1 MGEHVVSGFKPEV
14 NCTWTC
20 AEGEVLCSDGSC
32 MPTHDEHG
40 CHNHCIVE
48 CSEDE
53 QLCLGQAGHDH
64 HEGHEHDRDFHD
76 HGDCAEPDF
85 CIRKDHFCPVFC
97 GEEEILCPGP
107 HEYHEGH
114 DHAEDHEGHGHDHGD
129 HDHED
134 HEGHDHDRHEH
145 DHDHDEHEH
154 DHDHEGHNHD
164 HGHDGHNHTGH
175 YHQIGQDFC
184 IPAFVKILHV
194 LIVVLSNVMMMN
206 KLVQVDLILM
216 VVPMMIFAFL
226 LMNFVHNIVKKLKCG
241 VLDLMIPYPEKQLG
255 PILVRLSM
263 TKTDVTI
270 IAPYIALK
278 MRNW

>member
-1 MGEHVVSGFKPEV
+1 MGMKSSMPEDAKMAMEHVVSGFKPEV

-76 HGDCAEPDF
+76 HGD
-85 CIRKDHFCPVFC
+85 
-97 GEEEILCPGP
+97 
-107 HEYHEGH
+107 
-114 DHAEDHEGHGHDHGD
+114 

-154 DHDHEGHNHD
+154 DHDH
-164 HGHDGHNHTGH
+164 DGHNHTGH

-184 IPAFVKILHV
+184 IPAFVENTTCPN
-194 LIVVLSNVMMMN
+194 S
-206 KLVQVDLILM
+206 
-216 VVPMMIFAFL
+216 
-226 LMNFVHNIVKKLKCG
+226 
-241 VLDLMIPYPEKQLG
+241 
-255 PILVRLSM
+255 
-263 TKTDVTI
+263 
-270 IAPYIALK
+270 
-278 MRNW
+278 